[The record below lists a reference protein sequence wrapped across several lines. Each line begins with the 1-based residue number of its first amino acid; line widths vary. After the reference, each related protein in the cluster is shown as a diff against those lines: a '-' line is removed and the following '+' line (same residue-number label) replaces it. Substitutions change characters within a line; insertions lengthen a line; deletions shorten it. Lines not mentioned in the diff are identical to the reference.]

1 MYDISNEAVQYLP
14 SIHQA
19 ADLIQGRAI
28 WSIKSPPVEDSI
40 WDQVLRGKQR
50 GGNNYRL
57 SVCQRK
63 HKSVCL
69 GMKDKEVSL

>member
-19 ADLIQGRAI
+19 ADFVQGRAI
-28 WSIKSPPVEDSI
+28 WSIKSPPVEDST
-40 WDQVLRGKQR
+40 WDQVLRGEQR
-50 GGNNYRL
+50 GRQQL
-57 SVCQRK
+57 EAQC
-63 HKSVCL
+63 KSGYL